1 MMNLM
6 HWRMVVAVADT
17 GNITRAA
24 ERVGITQSGAR
35 RWP

>member
-6 HWRMVVAVADT
+6 HWRMLVAIADT

-24 ERVGITQSGAR
+24 EHVGMTQ
-35 RWP
+35 